1 MLKVVLLGI
10 VEGITEWLPIS
21 STGHLILFDQFLQL
35 EARPLFKEM
44 FQVVIQLGAILAVIV
59 LYFYTLN
66 PFSPKKSN
74 KERLDTITLWK
85 KVIVACV
92 PAGVVGVLFDEW
104 IEARLYNYIVVAMML
119 IVYGV
124 LFLLVELRNM
134 DKRSSDMKLSNIS
147 YSTALGIGVFQ
158 TLSLVPGTSRSGAT
172 IIGAMLLGVPRYRAT
187 EFTFFLAIP
196 TMLGASALKLWKFF
210 SEASGITKQEFVM
223 LGIGCLV
230 AFIVSIF
237 AMEFLL
243 KYIKGKDFK
252 GFGVYRIILG
262 VFVLLYFLLQ

>member
-21 STGHLILFDQFLQL
+21 STGHLILLDQFLQL
-35 EARPLFKEM
+35 EASPLFKEM
-44 FQVVIQLGAILAVIV
+44 FQVVIQLGAIFAVIV
-59 LYFYTLN
+59 LYFHTLN
-66 PFSPKKSN
+66 PLSRRKT
-74 KERLDTITLWK
+74 KEKRKDKIRLWQKIF
-85 KVIVACV
+85 VACI
-92 PAGVVGVLFDEW
+92 PAGVMGVLFDDW

-119 IVYGV
+119 IIYGA
-124 LFLLVELRNM
+124 LFLLVEIRNV
-134 DKRSSDMKLSNIS
+134 DKRSSDMKLSDIS

-158 TLSLVPGTSRSGAT
+158 ALSLVPGTSRSGAT

-210 SEASGITKQEFVM
+210 SEANGITKQEFVM

-230 AFIVSIF
+230 AFVVSIF
-237 AMEFLL
+237 AMKFLL
-243 KYIKGKDFK
+243 KYIKEKDFK
-252 GFGVYRIILG
+252 GFGVYRISLG